1 MQFDCAHSLSSS
13 PAHGGEAGNLLGPKT
28 YNSAAAAAG
37 QLGLMSLYA
46 TMLDQHDITTSQ
58 LLVTSFDFAYPER
71 CQTIRNV
78 MEQLLHL
85 GIVPLLNENDAVSGN
100 QG

>member
-1 MQFDCAHSLSSS
+1 LSSS

-46 TMLDQHDITTSQ
+46 SMFDQHDITTSQ
-58 LLVTSFDFAYPER
+58 LLVTSFDFASPER
-71 CQTIRNV
+71 CETVRNV